1 MRRPSPPRIE
11 PEIVF
16 RFARTPEP
24 EMDERALLSCVD
36 AVGHG
41 FEVVQSVFPGWRFTA
56 ADTVAAAALHGAF
69 VHGPLAA
76 VDELGAE
83 DWSAS
88 LADFSII
95 LSRDGEE
102 MDRGVA
108 GNVLGGPLPALR
120 HFVAGL
126 AGRPMARGI
135 EPGDLVTT
143 GTVTRAFPVVAGETW
158 TSRLEGLPLPG
169 MRLAFR

>member
-1 MRRPSPPRIE
+1 MMPFAGG
-11 PEIVF
+11 PESL
-16 RFARTPEP
+16 ANGTL
-24 EMDERALLSCVD
+24 LLS
-36 AVGHG
+36 
-41 FEVVQSVFPGWRFTA
+41 
-56 ADTVAAAALHGAF
+56 VAAAALYLPVQGRAPSLRRSLVKTAATALLAVLAF
-69 VHGPLAA
+69 IEGGPWLLVAALA
-76 VDELGAE
+76 LGA
-83 DWSAS
+83 AG
-88 LADFSII
+88 DFF